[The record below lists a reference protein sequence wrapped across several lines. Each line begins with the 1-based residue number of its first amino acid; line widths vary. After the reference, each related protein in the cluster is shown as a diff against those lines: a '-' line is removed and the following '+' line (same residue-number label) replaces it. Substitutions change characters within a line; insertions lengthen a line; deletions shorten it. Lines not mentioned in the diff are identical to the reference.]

1 MSTFRAQGEGSVSVF
16 WVGQGPVSGLVSVF
30 TGRGQAHC
38 LGWGSAF
45 RGRYQYFGVRV
56 RGWCQENGSVFGVV
70 V

>member
-38 LGWGSAF
+38 LGWG
-45 RGRYQYFGVRV
+45 QLLGVDISIL
-56 RGWCQENGSVFGVV
+56 G
-70 V
+70 